1 MADKRVKKEERN
13 EAPPLKQSTG
23 INDSNKKR
31 KRDLEAEEHS
41 DYHTTTS
48 TNTGKITN
56 NNKSSINVTPK
67 SYPVPTDRP
76 VRVYADGIYDLF
88 HFGHARSLEQ
98 AKKLFPNTYL
108 LVGVC
113 NDELTHRLKG
123 KTVMTD
129 KERAESVRHCRW
141 VDEVV
146 EDAPWIVT
154 QEFLDEHKIDFV
166 AHGEDI
172 ILDENGV
179 DIYKFVKD
187 QGRYQVIKRTDGIST
202 SDLILRIVMHYDDYV
217 RRNLKRGYTGK
228 QMNVSFMKEKQIMM
242 EDKLNDIKKKLK
254 NSVETANKAMNKW
267 SSEHHIVEFIK
278 KFGGEVEKLVFPF
291 KKRRRTSSGEMLSS
305 SGEYSSDEGGD
316 YYDSSDVEAK

>member
-1 MADKRVKKEERN
+1 MSEKKGRGKRKNDADNEKEDGDGEVI
-13 EAPPLKQSTG
+13 EKVEKV
-23 INDSNKKR
+23 DKKR
-31 KRDLEAEEHS
+31 KSTS
-41 DYHTTTS
+41 DTTTEEQ
-48 TNTGKITN
+48 GAKQDAEKIAAN
-56 NNKSSINVTPK
+56 IPK
-67 SYPVPTDRP
+67 DRP

-98 AKKLFPNTYL
+98 AKRLFPNTYL

-129 KERAESVRHCRW
+129 MERAESVRHCRW

-154 QEFLDEHKIDFV
+154 QEFIDKHKIDFV

-187 QGRYQVIKRTDGIST
+187 QGKYMTIKRTDGIST
-202 SDLILRIVMHYDDYV
+202 SDIILRIVKHYDEYV

-228 QMNVSFMKEKQIMM
+228 QMNVGFMKEKQIQM
-242 EDKLNDIKKKLK
+242 EDKLNDFKNKLK
-254 NSVETANKAMNKW
+254 SSVNTVNKW
-267 SSEHHIVEFIK
+267 SNEHHITEFIK
-278 KFGGEVEKLVFPF
+278 KFGGEVEKLVSPF
-291 KKRRRTSSGEMLSS
+291 KRPRRNSKGDLSS
-305 SGEYSSDEGGD
+305 SGEYSSDD
-316 YYDSSDVEAK
+316 DFASSSYDSSSDIESK